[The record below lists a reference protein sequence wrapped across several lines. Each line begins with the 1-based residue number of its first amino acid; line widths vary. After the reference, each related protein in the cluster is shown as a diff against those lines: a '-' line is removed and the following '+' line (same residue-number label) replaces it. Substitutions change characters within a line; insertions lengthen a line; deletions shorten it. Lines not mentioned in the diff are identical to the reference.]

1 MIGLLTPEAAKSID
15 LRFGF
20 VLASANL
27 IAGALVYFFLYESTL
42 LSLESVDIMYSIHGL
57 YPWESRGWVPPGY
70 VTRRER
76 DEEHFRRMSIS
87 AATNISSVTQEMVDM
102 VNNDVVAKPKVAAV

>member
-1 MIGLLTPEAAKSID
+1 MIGLLTPPAAKCMD
-15 LRFGF
+15 FRFGF
-20 VLASANL
+20 ILASANL

-57 YPWESRGWVPPGY
+57 YPWESRDWVPPGY

-76 DEEHFRRMSIS
+76 DEEHFRRISIS
-87 AATNISSVTQEMVDM
+87 AAADISNVTQEMVDM
-102 VNNDVVAKPKVAAV
+102 VNNDVIAKPKAAVV